1 MLAARFRFVL
11 HVPLFVCF
19 ALMIQNHAAA
29 QGVGVVIQ
37 PVQQQQIADPLE
49 ALGTL
54 KPNESVTITANVAE
68 IIESLL
74 FESGQRVE
82 QGAVLAR
89 MESAEEQ
96 AVLQEA
102 RYTVN
107 EADSQLERIK
117 AVAKRGD
124 ASQSLLDEKQ
134 REYYVAQARLAAIES
149 RLANRVVR
157 APFSG
162 KVGLRNVSPGA
173 FVAPGDVITT
183 LVDDSRMKL
192 DFNVPSLFLASLH
205 PGVAIRAR
213 ARALGN
219 LYVDGVVESID
230 NQVDPISRSVT
241 VRAVLDNSEGKLK
254 AGLLMEVELQSNPRQ
269 ALVVPESALVQQ
281 GNEHYLFVVKT
292 GAGEEG
298 LRAHRQTVLIGVRL
312 KGRVEVL
319 EGLAP
324 TDKVVVDGTLKL
336 QDGAAITVLD
346 RSPAMGS

>member
-1 MLAARFRFVL
+1 MLAARFGFVL
-11 HVPLFVCF
+11 HIPLFVF
-19 ALMIQNHAAA
+19 FGLMIQSHAAA
-29 QGVGVVIQ
+29 QGVGVIIQ
-37 PVQQQQIADPLE
+37 PVQQRQIADPLE

-68 IIESLL
+68 IIESIL

-82 QGAVLAR
+82 KGAILAR
-89 MESAEEQ
+89 LESAEEQ

-205 PGVAIRAR
+205 PGVPIRAR

-219 LYVDGVVESID
+219 LYFDGVVESVD
-230 NQVDPISRSVT
+230 NRVDPISRSVT
-241 VRAVLDNSEGKLK
+241 VRAVLDNSEGNLK

-269 ALVVPESALVQQ
+269 ALVVPESALVQK
-281 GNEHYLFVVKT
+281 GNEHYLFVVKP
-292 GAGEEG
+292 AESG
-298 LRAHRQTVLIGVRL
+298 LQAHRQTVRIGVRL

-319 EGLAP
+319 EGLSA

-336 QDGAAITVLD
+336 QDGTAITPLD
-346 RSPAMGS
+346 RSPAMGG